1 MRDKL
6 IAYSQIN
13 EEPPAPPTKRANILL
28 LTSIRTNALCGVVT
42 MSGFSDSHEEG
53 YSPVPPIRL
62 LQCILT
68 VANSSA

>member
-1 MRDKL
+1 MDSWICTSDHVGAR
-6 IAYSQIN
+6 
-13 EEPPAPPTKRANILL
+13 L
-28 LTSIRTNALCGVVT
+28 LTLAIDDAALCGVVT